1 MKGGK
6 TLLTLLDL
14 SNASTLE
21 FRSTGLP
28 LDLLSTPIPSQ
39 LTTLELDLVV
49 FEPNSLPEGQRHFLP
64 SLTSLTLLSVAFVGP
79 MRHYFHC
86 PNLVHLHYHIK
97 SEYYT
102 RYNFVKEGKN
112 PYQAFISKTF
122 DEAFFQETSSLESIF
137 LGGTA
142 LDKALTLA
150 LVSCPLLHSLNM
162 KRSDMERFAHPFL
175 EKLQDPNDLPSLR
188 LLCIDDSWPMQ
199 LDMSFAKFV
208 VECGSRRPQ
217 MDINGNKKVVD
228 FEEVDD
234 SEHSQSEFDDTDSD
248 SDCN

>member
-39 LTTLELDLVV
+39 LTTLKLDLVV
-49 FEPNSLPEGQRHFLP
+49 FEPKSLPNGQRHFLP

-86 PNLVHLHYHIK
+86 PNLIHLHYHIK
-97 SEYYT
+97 AEYYT
-102 RYNFVKEGKN
+102 RYNFVEDGNN
-112 PYQAFISKTF
+112 PYQELTLKTF
-122 DEAFFQETSSLESIF
+122 DEAFFQETPSLQSIF

-142 LDKALTLA
+142 LDKALA
-150 LVSCPLLHSLNM
+150 LTFMSCPALYSLKTKLSDIEEFVHS
-162 KRSDMERFAHPFL
+162 FL
-175 EKLQDPNDLPSLR
+175 EKLQDPNYLPSLR
-188 LLCIDDSWPMQ
+188 ILRIDDSWPMQ

-208 VECGSRRPQ
+208 AECSSRRPQ
-217 MDINGNKKVVD
+217 IEINGNKKVVD
-228 FEEVDD
+228 FGEVDD